1 MYERRYR
8 TSDID
13 NLQIDRREQWIEIR
27 CSLPEKNY
35 ELRGCELYCGNEPC
49 DNSKEKNSGC
59 IILDIR
65 TGKRVV

>member
-1 MYERRYR
+1 MNEDIERLKLTIYR
-8 TSDID
+8 LIGE
-13 NLQIDRREQWIEIR
+13 NNGLRFVVG
-27 CSLPEKNY
+27 LPEKNY

-65 TGKRVV
+65 TGKKVV

>member
-1 MYERRYR
+1 MNEDIERLILTIYR
-8 TSDID
+8 LIGE
-13 NLQIDRREQWIEIR
+13 NNGLRFVVG
-27 CSLPEKNY
+27 LPEKNY

>member
-1 MYERRYR
+1 MNEDIERLKDVIYKLMGENRGLR
-8 TSDID
+8 FVAGV
-13 NLQIDRREQWIEIR
+13 
-27 CSLPEKNY
+27 PEKNY

-49 DNSKEKNSGC
+49 HNSNEKNSGC